1 MEKPT
6 IVLIPG
12 LWEGPSVFTSISTT
26 LQALGYPT
34 LVAKLPSTGT
44 TSSDPDRHTIT
55 MRDDEQAIR
64 YMVKPLVIDKGKT
77 VIMVIIPSYPSCPAP
92 PSPTSRYRTIFG
104 EGEMTSTFLNI
115 DNNSHAASRISFFL
129 IRCR

>member
-104 EGEMTSTFLNI
+104 ETSTSRNI
-115 DNNSHAASRISFFL
+115 DVNSHAAHRISFFL
-129 IRCR
+129 IKCR

>member
-6 IVLIPG
+6 ILLIPG

-77 VIMVIIPSYPSCPAP
+77 VIMVIIPSHPPAP
-92 PSPTSRYRTIFG
+92 RLLPPLPDIELSLERGRNDLHLPKHRYQFSRCLPHFIL
-104 EGEMTSTFLNI
+104 SN
-115 DNNSHAASRISFFL
+115 
-129 IRCR
+129 